1 VAYTALCF
9 ETSRARVTQGQLSYP
24 YSTRELVNLIRHLQH
39 YPKDSLLQILENVF
53 SFDIFNPQ
61 LREHLAQTFHRY
73 QTPYPPTTDYVC
85 VYVCVCVFNNNL
97 VRCYA
102 TLLLH
107 DRHGI
112 PLGIMDKSLFK
123 INVGGIT
130 PLPPS
135 VPHEQWTVLGNGK
148 AHYLEVEATKL
159 PLKVSK
165 GWSWPPPHMLELRG
179 RTEARVHSFTEA
191 KYSWSIVTPGTY
203 QPAPRGTQPRTLL
216 TCSGGLAQACP
227 SPW

>member
-1 VAYTALCF
+1 
-9 ETSRARVTQGQLSYP
+9 
-24 YSTRELVNLIRHLQH
+24 
-39 YPKDSLLQILENVF
+39 
-53 SFDIFNPQ
+53 
-61 LREHLAQTFHRY
+61 
-73 QTPYPPTTDYVC
+73 
-85 VYVCVCVFNNNL
+85 
-97 VRCYA
+97 
-102 TLLLH
+102 
-107 DRHGI
+107 
-112 PLGIMDKSLFK
+112 MDKSLFK

-191 KYSWSIVTPGTY
+191 KYSWSVVTPGMY
-203 QPAPRGTQPRTLL
+203 QPTPTGTQPRTLL
-216 TCSGGLAQACP
+216 TCSGGLGQVCP